1 MSLIGKI
8 KDQVPIADIA
18 SRYIPLRKFGRRYK
32 ALCPFHSEKTASFT
46 IYDTGKYHC
55 FGCGANGDVIDL
67 YARMNAI
74 DTKEATKRLAAEFN
88 IKAEYTPQE
97 KKRQELGQFIKIKHE
112 TLKYLINDEIH
123 ILKRSMSGIRTEKK
137 LERYGDLYH
146 VLHQFEVWKHQ
157 IETAGSAKEILRLE
171 KAVPEFIIDVYQTMI
186 ERESA

>member
-1 MSLIGKI
+1 
-8 KDQVPIADIA
+8 
-18 SRYIPLRKFGRRYK
+18 
-32 ALCPFHSEKTASFT
+32 
-46 IYDTGKYHC
+46 
-55 FGCGANGDVIDL
+55 
-67 YARMNAI
+67 MNAI